1 MLLEYE
7 IIIDYNYNFNQLNN
21 YNFKIVYK
29 YKL

>member
-7 IIIDYNYNFNQLNN
+7 IIIGYDYNFNQLNS
-21 YNFKIVYK
+21 YIFKIVYK